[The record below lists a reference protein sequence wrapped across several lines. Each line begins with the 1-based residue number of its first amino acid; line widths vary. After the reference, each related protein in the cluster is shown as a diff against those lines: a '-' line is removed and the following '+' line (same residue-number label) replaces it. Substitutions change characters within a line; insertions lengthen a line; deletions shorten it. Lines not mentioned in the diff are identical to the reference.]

1 MYTLIIKDE
10 DGNESIAKD
19 VIDYTYLNTEDIDT
33 IVDDYDLEP
42 LTQKQIDKVVSE
54 CRYLE
59 RFPDM
64 EDLRQ
69 VIENVLSEDS
79 DDN

>member
-54 CRYLE
+54 CRCLE

-69 VIENVLSEDS
+69 VIENVLSEGS
-79 DDN
+79 NDN